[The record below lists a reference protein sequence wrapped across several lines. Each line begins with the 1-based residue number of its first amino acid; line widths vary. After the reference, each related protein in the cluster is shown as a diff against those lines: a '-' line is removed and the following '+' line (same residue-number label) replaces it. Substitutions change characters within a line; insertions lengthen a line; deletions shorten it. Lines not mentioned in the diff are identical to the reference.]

1 MPKTVKNPKNNKS
14 RSRGAPIQVAES
26 IGSGSAKIKKKIRD
40 IERLIKKNPNLPADK
55 KIEYD
60 RALKGLKVEL
70 QNSQVQNKA
79 KVLAKKYHM
88 VRFFERKKAVR
99 KLKNLRKEF
108 ERISQTGIRKDIK
121 KARKQLRHGEIDL
134 AYVILFPK
142 TEKYIS
148 LYPSPNDE
156 DQTDPNVIKGLKIT
170 EERRRE
176 FRKYIEKLMEEGK
189 LPFSIDDALQ
199 GKNIRLDNDKTQKAV
214 LTEEIDAPE
223 QKQDEQQE
231 EQDDF
236 FE

>member
-1 MPKTVKNPKNNKS
+1 M
-14 RSRGAPIQVAES
+14 
-26 IGSGSAKIKKKIRD
+26 GSGSAKIKKKIRD
-40 IERLIKKNPNLPADK
+40 IERLLKKNSKLPADK
-55 KIEYD
+55 RVEYD

-108 ERISQTGIRKDIK
+108 EEISKAGVRKDIK
-121 KARKQLRHGEIDL
+121 KARKQLKHGELDL
-134 AYVILFPK
+134 AYVVMFPK

-176 FRKYIEKLMEEGK
+176 FRRSVEKLMDEGK
-189 LPFSIDDALQ
+189 LPFAIDDVLQ
-199 GKNIRLDNDKTQKAV
+199 GKNIRLDHQKAV
-214 LTEEIDAPE
+214 INEEIDAPE
-223 QKQDEQQE
+223 AKQESQANE
-231 EQDDF
+231 EEDDF

>member
-1 MPKTVKNPKNNKS
+1 MPKTAKKPRHKYS
-14 RSRGAPIQVAES
+14 GASIQVAES
-26 IGSGSAKIKKKIRD
+26 MGSGSAKIKKKIRD
-40 IERLIKKNPNLPADK
+40 IERLLKKNSKLPADK
-55 KIEYD
+55 KIEYE
-60 RALKGLKVEL
+60 RALKALKVEL

-79 KVLAKKYHM
+79 KVISKKYHM
-88 VRFFERKKAVR
+88 VRFFEKKKAVR

-108 ERISQTGIRKDIK
+108 EEISKTEVRKDIK
-121 KARKQLRHGEIDL
+121 KARKQLKHGEIDL

-156 DQTDPNVIKGLKIT
+156 DQTDPNVIKGLKKT

-176 FRKYIEKLMEEGK
+176 FRKSVEKLIDEDK
-189 LPFSIDDALQ
+189 LPFTIDDILQ
-199 GKNIRLDNDKTQKAV
+199 GKSVRLDSNKKQNAIM
-214 LTEEIDAPE
+214 TEEIDAPE
-223 QKQDEQQE
+223 AKQDGKEE

>member
-1 MPKTVKNPKNNKS
+1 MPKTAKKPRHK
-14 RSRGAPIQVAES
+14 SRGASIQVAES
-26 IGSGSAKIKKKIRD
+26 MGSGSAKIKKKIRD
-40 IERLIKKNPNLPADK
+40 IERLLKKNAKLPADK

-60 RALKGLKVEL
+60 RALKALRVEL

-79 KVLAKKYHM
+79 KVISKKYHM

-108 ERISQTGIRKDIK
+108 EEVLKTEVRKDIK
-121 KARKQLRHGEIDL
+121 KARKQVKHGEIDL

-156 DQTDPNVIKGLKIT
+156 DQTDPNVIRGLKKT

-176 FRKYIEKLMEEGK
+176 FRKSVEKLMDEGK
-189 LPFSIDDALQ
+189 LPFSIDDILQ
-199 GKNIRLDNDKTQKAV
+199 GKTVKLDSDKKQKAV
-214 LTEEIDAPE
+214 ITQEIDAPE
-223 QKQDEQQE
+223 AKQAEQEQE
-231 EQDDF
+231 EDDF

>member
-1 MPKTVKNPKNNKS
+1 MAKTAKKPRHKT
-14 RSRGAPIQVAES
+14 SRGASIQVAES
-26 IGSGSAKIKKKIRD
+26 MGSGSAKIKKKIRD

-60 RALKGLKVEL
+60 RGLKALQVEL
-70 QNSQVQNKA
+70 KNSQVQNKA
-79 KVLAKKYHM
+79 KIISKKYHM
-88 VRFFERKKAVR
+88 VRFFEKKKATR

-108 ERISQTGIRKDIK
+108 EEISKTGVRKDIK
-121 KARKQLRHGEIDL
+121 KARKQLKHGEIDL

-148 LYPSPNDE
+148 LYPSPNNE
-156 DQTDPNVIKGLKIT
+156 DQTDPNVIKGLKKT

-176 FRKYIEKLMEEGK
+176 FRKSVEKLIDEDK
-189 LPFSIDDALQ
+189 LPFSIDDILQ
-199 GKNIRLDNDKTQKAV
+199 GKSVRLDSTKKQNAV
-214 LTEEIDAPE
+214 ITEEIDAPE
-223 QKQDEQQE
+223 AKQNDQEE

>member
-1 MPKTVKNPKNNKS
+1 
-14 RSRGAPIQVAES
+14 
-26 IGSGSAKIKKKIRD
+26 
-40 IERLIKKNPNLPADK
+40 
-55 KIEYD
+55 
-60 RALKGLKVEL
+60 
-70 QNSQVQNKA
+70 
-79 KVLAKKYHM
+79 M

>member
-1 MPKTVKNPKNNKS
+1 MPKTAKKPRHK
-14 RSRGAPIQVAES
+14 SRGASIQVAES
-26 IGSGSAKIKKKIRD
+26 MGSGSAKIKKKIRD
-40 IERLIKKNPNLPADK
+40 IERLLKKNDKLPADK

-60 RALKGLKVEL
+60 RALKALRVEL

-79 KVLAKKYHM
+79 KVISKKYHM

-108 ERISQTGIRKDIK
+108 EEVSKTEVRKDIK
-121 KARKQLRHGEIDL
+121 KARKQVKHGEIDL

-156 DQTDPNVIKGLKIT
+156 DQTDPNVIRGLKKT

-176 FRKYIEKLMEEGK
+176 FRKSVEKLMDEGK
-189 LPFSIDDALQ
+189 LPFSIDDILQ
-199 GKNIRLDNDKTQKAV
+199 GKTVKLDSDKKQKAV
-214 LTEEIDAPE
+214 ITQEIDAPE
-223 QKQDEQQE
+223 AKQAEQEQE
-231 EQDDF
+231 EDDF